1 MKIFEIDGH
10 KKIQELQ
17 QFVEWTC
24 NKLSINNIPSIK
36 YSNDLK
42 QVEANRTFGST
53 KSTGEIWTYVGDRNP
68 ADVMRTLCHELVHY
82 KQFELGLANETM
94 NSEQKQRIEDVANAM
109 AGRLMR
115 EYGKQHV
122 SIYSENS

>member
-1 MKIFEIDGH
+1 MKIFEVDSH

-17 QFVEWTC
+17 HFVEWTC
-24 NKLSINNIPSIK
+24 NKLSIKNTPRIN

-42 QVEANRTFGST
+42 QVENYRTFGST
-53 KSTGEIWTYVGDRNP
+53 RSNGEIWTYVGDRTD

-82 KQFELGLANETM
+82 KQFELGLANAVM
-94 NSEQKQRIEDVANAM
+94 NDKQKQRIEDVANAM

-115 EYGKQHV
+115 EYGKKHV
-122 SIYSENS
+122 EIYS